1 MGGCECNRLRYGI
14 CCLRVGTKRDLG
26 GPRSDRE
33 LSITLKA
40 RLSVAVLTEP
50 LLLSSRREQLVVFAK
65 AIKWGSLAL
74 YTEEKGAIGFIIKT
88 FLLLEVRFSLPEER
102 MVCT

>member
-33 LSITLKA
+33 LSIT